1 MNMRIVIFMLVS
13 ALLTACMPGN
23 SGVRGGGSTVVRHA
37 AVPTVAAPVAAQS
50 AARNYPPLRD
60 FVNSSNASSGYKIG
74 FFDLLDIKVF
84 QAEELTLA
92 TRVDARGFISMP
104 LLGSVLAKGLTPQQ
118 LERRLEGMLRKDL
131 LQNPKVTVFVVEYTA
146 QRVTVE
152 GEVKNPGVFPI
163 KGDVTVLQ
171 AIAMAGGLSEF
182 GVADSVVLFRK
193 NASGVRGYS
202 VDLASIRSGR
212 QGDPLVQNDDRIVVS
227 RLEQRITLEGEV
239 NKPGVFPFKDKITL
253 LQAIALGGGLTSLAA
268 PDKVLL
274 FRRVNGAEQVYS
286 VNLNSIRSGGSVDPF
301 IAHDDRIVVH
311 RSNSRYW
318 LKEASMV
325 LSPLGL
331 LAGILR

>member
-1 MNMRIVIFMLVS
+1 MRIVIFMLVS
-13 ALLTACMPGN
+13 VLLTACMPGN
-23 SGVRGGGSTVVRHA
+23 SSVRGGGSATVRHS
-37 AVPTVAAPVAAQS
+37 AVPTVAAPVAQTGP
-50 AARNYPPLRD
+50 RNYPLLRD
-60 FVNSSNASSGYKIG
+60 TLSDSNASSGYKIG

-104 LLGSVLAKGLTPQQ
+104 LLGSVLAKGLSPQQ

-152 GEVKNPGVFPI
+152 GEVKSPGVFPV

-182 GVADSVVLFRK
+182 GVADSVVLFR
-193 NASGVRGYS
+193 NDASGVRGYS
-202 VDLASIRSGR
+202 VDLAAIRSGR
-212 QGDPLVQNDDRIVVS
+212 QGDPLVKNDDRIVVS

-253 LQAIALGGGLTSLAA
+253 LQAIALGGGLSNLAA

-274 FRRVNGAEQVYS
+274 FRRVNGVEQVYS
-286 VNLNSIRSGGSVDPF
+286 VDLNSIRSGGSVDPF

-318 LKEASMV
+318 LKEAATV